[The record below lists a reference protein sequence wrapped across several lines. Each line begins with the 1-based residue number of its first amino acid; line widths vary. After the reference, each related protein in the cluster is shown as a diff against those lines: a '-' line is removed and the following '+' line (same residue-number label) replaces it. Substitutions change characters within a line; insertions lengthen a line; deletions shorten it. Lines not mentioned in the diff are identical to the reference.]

1 MFIQIF
7 MFLFSLMGRF
17 LSGKKDAF
25 FIVLANIWHNY
36 LYEWMIPD
44 YNKPYCDRMTFF
56 FSFLFLF
63 FNKQPTVCIFLADL
77 QLSLSKAE
85 IWNRKVFPGTLKSVH
100 HLTLENRVLSL
111 KPSIR
116 HLVWSLCPQVPRNSI
131 VYSSHR
137 LCPEF
142 QREWSSYAWKCIAL
156 YTLTPYFLLF
166 QSTLNTFKDIKINIF
181 FQA

>member
-1 MFIQIF
+1 MNEFQFDDHQPGHLPSSSIVIRHFGTPPWSRNRHGRWVPDIKYGPLKIKGQSCYCLSNGVFVMFIQIF

-77 QLSLSKAE
+77 
-85 IWNRKVFPGTLKSVH
+85 
-100 HLTLENRVLSL
+100 
-111 KPSIR
+111 
-116 HLVWSLCPQVPRNSI
+116 
-131 VYSSHR
+131 
-137 LCPEF
+137 
-142 QREWSSYAWKCIAL
+142 
-156 YTLTPYFLLF
+156 
-166 QSTLNTFKDIKINIF
+166 
-181 FQA
+181 